1 LQRPRALQR
10 TTALLRTRTLLWAR
24 ALLLLLS
31 TRRTLCLILIGLGL
45 LILPRLILRLSLI
58 ARGLRLRRRCPQQR
72 CQRNTL
78 RLECN
83 FSHVTQP
90 SRPGSPAAAV
100 LN

>member
-1 LQRPRALQR
+1 LQWPRSLQRATTLLR
-10 TTALLRTRTLLWAR
+10 TTALLGTG
-24 ALLLLLS
+24 ALLLR
-31 TRRTLCLILIGLGL
+31 TRRILCLVLISLGL
-45 LILPRLILRLSLI
+45 LVLPLLALCLGLI

-83 FSHVTQP
+83 FSHVPQP
-90 SRPGSPAAAV
+90 NRSGSPAAAI